1 MMNCVKALKAGWD
14 AFSDVNVG
22 PNLRKAFKKFVAVL
36 PEKITKYMSE
46 IEAWSYSVNK
56 ERFPDMGNEH
66 RSFVLDIPFLLYYQ
80 LMSSKTTGYYTLP
93 YSGKVVD
100 SSNG

>member
-1 MMNCVKALKAGWD
+1 MG
-14 AFSDVNVG
+14 
-22 PNLRKAFKKFVAVL
+22 VL
-36 PEKITKYMSE
+36 PEKITEYMSE
-46 IEAWSYSVNK
+46 IKAWSYSVNK
-56 ERFPDMGNEH
+56 ERFPGMDNKH

>member
-14 AFSDVNVG
+14 AFSDVKVG
-22 PNLRKAFKKFVAVL
+22 PDLRKAFREFVGLL
-36 PEKITKYMSE
+36 PDKITKYMSKLK
-46 IEAWSYSVNK
+46 AWPYAVSEK
-56 ERFPDMGNEH
+56 RFPNMDVKH
-66 RSFVLDIPFLLYYQ
+66 RSSVLDIPFLLYYQ

-100 SSNG
+100 SSKG